1 MLLIKIKVSLLL
13 NKYYENHPVP
23 RFFFNRQQ
31 VNNAIINNVVGEIL
45 LNETQKL
52 SAVRKAP
59 EFLDSD
65 YDENNLYQV
74 EEISLE

>member
-1 MLLIKIKVSLLL
+1 MVSLLSTE
-13 NKYYENHPVP
+13 YYENHPVP
-23 RFFFNRQQ
+23 SNFFNRPQ

-52 SAVRKAP
+52 SAVKEVP

-74 EEISLE
+74 EKMSLE